1 MSRVMSLKFSEA
13 AIIVIGLAL
22 FLALCLYQIALPGL
36 HYDEARE
43 AGLPAMQLVLGQ
55 PLEVFRGAGFRLL
68 GQHLPFMVQD
78 YIGALNVYLAVPF
91 LALLGVSVPA
101 LRLMPVLCAALTLL
115 FTYIFARQLFNRRVA
130 AIAYLLLALNPSF
143 VFWNRQG
150 IFVTSI
156 TATLAMASL
165 VCALCWYRRGQ
176 DIYLYLG
183 AFILGLGLY
192 AKLLFAW
199 FILALLVAFVLLDLR
214 RLLSQRGLGR
224 KQLALA
230 LLCFVSGLGPVVIYN
245 LQTGATFSTLV
256 SNLTT
261 SYYGTENL
269 AFFRNLG
276 DRLTQFRV
284 VLEGGHLWYLG
295 GVFADRLWPYFFY
308 GGLLAVVLIAHL
320 QAGEDRGPALFPYL
334 VIIFVIIASCF
345 TVSALWFTHY
355 ALLTPWP
362 PLAVAGA
369 LDILARRGGLGRF
382 GPLVALGAAAMLGVA
397 DLRVDWQYHC
407 ALGQSGGL
415 AAHSAASY
423 DLAVYLQERNLTAP
437 VAMDWGIAAP
447 VQFLT
452 QGQVKPIEVFGY
464 DDIREPDEGFGPR
477 LAAFLSN
484 PDSVYIF
491 HSPEETVYQRRQTFE
506 QLVTD
511 RRKVSREEA
520 IIYRGENNGQP
531 IFILLRVEDQP

>member
-1 MSRVMSLKFSEA
+1 MRPKFSEA
-13 AIIVIGLAL
+13 AIIVIGLVV

-55 PLEVFRGAGFRLL
+55 PVEVFRGAGLRLF
-68 GQHLPFMVQD
+68 GQPLPLMVQD
-78 YIGALNVYLAVPF
+78 YIGALNVYLAMPF

-101 LRLMPVLCAALTLL
+101 LRLMPVLFAALTLL

-165 VCALCWYRRGQ
+165 VCALRWYRRGGEL
-176 DIYLYLG
+176 YLYLG
-183 AFILGLGLY
+183 AFVLGLGLY
-192 AKLLFAW
+192 AKLLFIW
-199 FILALLVAFVLLDLR
+199 FILALIAAFILLDTR
-214 RLLSQRGLGR
+214 RLLSRRHLGR
-224 KQLALA
+224 RQMALA
-230 LLCFVSGLGPVVIYN
+230 ILCFASGLSPVVVYN
-245 LQTGATFSTLV
+245 LQTGATFSTLA
-256 SNLTT
+256 SNLTV

-276 DRLTQFRV
+276 DRLNQFRV

-308 GGLLAVVLIAHL
+308 GGFLAVVLIAHL
-320 QAGEDRGPALFPYL
+320 KARDERWRAFFPYL
-334 VIIFVIIASCF
+334 VILFIIVASCF

-355 ALLTPWP
+355 ALLIPWP

-369 LDILARRGGLGRF
+369 LDILARRGGLGRL
-382 GPLVALGAAAMLGVA
+382 GPVVALGAATVLGLA
-397 DLRVDWQYHC
+397 DLRVDWQYHHT
-407 ALGQSGGL
+407 LGQSGGL

-423 DLAVYLQERNLTAP
+423 ELAAYLREHNLTAP
-437 VAMDWGIAAP
+437 LAMDWGIAAP

-452 QGQVKPIEVFGY
+452 RGQVRPIEVFGY
-464 DDIREPDEGFGPR
+464 NDIWEPDESFGPR
-477 LAAFLSN
+477 LAAFLPN

-491 HSPEETVYQRRQTFE
+491 HSPAETVYHRRQAFE
-506 QLVTD
+506 QLVAD
-511 RRKVSREEA
+511 MNKVSLVETT
-520 IIYRGENNGQP
+520 IYRGEGNRQP

>member
-1 MSRVMSLKFSEA
+1 MALKFSEA
-13 AIIVIGLAL
+13 AIIAIGLVA

-55 PLEVFRGAGFRLL
+55 PVETFRGAGLHLF
-68 GQHLPFMVQD
+68 GQSLPLMVQD

-91 LALLGVSVPA
+91 LALLGVSVSA

-143 VFWNRQG
+143 VFWSRQG

-156 TATLAMASL
+156 TTTLAMAGL
-165 VCALCWYRRGQ
+165 VCALCWYRRGR
-176 DIYLYLG
+176 DLYLYLG
-183 AFILGLGLY
+183 AFVLGLGLY
-192 AKLLFAW
+192 AKLLFIW
-199 FILALLVAFVLLDLR
+199 FILALLLAFILLDVR
-214 RLLSQRGLGR
+214 RLLSRRPLGR
-224 KQLALA
+224 KQIALA
-230 LLCFVSGLGPVVIYN
+230 LLCFALGLSPVVLYN
-245 LQTGATFSTLV
+245 LQTGATFATLA
-256 SNLTT
+256 SNLTV

-276 DRLTQFRV
+276 DRLNQFRA

-308 GGLLAVVLIAHL
+308 GGFLAVALIVHL
-320 QAGEDRGPALFPYL
+320 KARDERGQAFFPYL
-334 VIIFVIIASCF
+334 VIIFIIVASCF

-355 ALLTPWP
+355 ALLLPWP
-362 PLAVAGA
+362 PLAVAAA
-369 LDILARRGGLGRF
+369 LDILARRGGLGRL
-382 GPLVALGAAAMLGVA
+382 GLVVALGAAAVLGLA
-397 DLRVDWQYHC
+397 DLRVDWQYHR
-407 ALGQSGGL
+407 ALSQSGGL

-423 DLAVYLQERNLTAP
+423 ALADYLQEHDLTAP
-437 VAMDWGIAAP
+437 LAMDWGIAAP

-452 QGQVKPIEVFGY
+452 RGQVRPIEVFGY
-464 DDIREPDEGFGPR
+464 NDLWEADENFGPR

-491 HSPEETVYQRRQTFE
+491 HSPAETVYRRRQAFE
-506 QLVTD
+506 QLVAD
-511 RRKVSREEA
+511 MNKVSRVEKT
-520 IIYRGENNGQP
+520 IYQGKDKEQP
-531 IFILLRVEDQP
+531 VFVLFRVEAQP